1 MSECTSNMKSLLS
14 FFCFIIVFVG
24 STGTGTAFAQDTGQ
38 QFEGFNLQGYEDD
51 GRMKWDLRGD
61 TADVFGDQINITNV
75 DANHYGAQP
84 MNLKAKVGK
93 IDKASGDIRLE
104 RDVVITSQQGGQLKT
119 ESLDWDKEKDIVETE
134 DKVVLSDQ
142 RLTAVGTG
150 MRASPGLMVAKMK
163 KDVTV
168 QVQPQPE
175 KSGSQP
181 VTITCDGPLEIDQ
194 KKNKAVLKENVVA
207 VQGDRILKADEI
219 TVFFNPEAQTVQKMV
234 CAGNVEI
241 IQGGNKTHSQRA
253 VYEADTQKLTL
264 TGQPKIILITS
275 GEGSI
280 ASFTKD
286 MKN

>member
-1 MSECTSNMKSLLS
+1 MKIIFRLLGVV
-14 FFCFIIVFVG
+14 VFLG
-24 STGTGTAFAQDTGQ
+24 GLSAAWGGAAFAQGAGQ

-61 TADVFGDQINITNV
+61 TADVFGEQISITNV
-75 DANHYGAQP
+75 DANHYGDQA
-84 MNLKAKVGK
+84 MNLKAKIGK

-104 RDVVITSQQGGQLKT
+104 RDVVITSEQGRQMKT
-119 ESLDWDKEKDIVETE
+119 ESLDWYKEKDIVETE
-134 DKVVLSDQ
+134 DKVLLSDQ

-150 MRASPGLMVAKMK
+150 MRASPGLMVAQMK

-168 QVQPQPE
+168 QVKPQPE
-175 KSGSQP
+175 EPDSLP
-181 VTITCDGPLEIDQ
+181 VTITCDGSLEIDQ
-194 KKNKAVLKENVVA
+194 KKNKAVLKDNVVA
-207 VQGDRILKADEI
+207 VQGDRTLKADEI
-219 TVFFNPEAQTVQKMV
+219 TVFFDPEAQVVSKMI

-253 VYEADTQKLTL
+253 VYEAATQKLTL

-286 MKN
+286 AKK

>member
-1 MSECTSNMKSLLS
+1 MKLI
-14 FFCFIIVFVG
+14 FCLFCVTIVFWDPLALGRG
-24 STGTGTAFAQDTGQ
+24 SVCAQGTGQ

-61 TADVFGDQINITNV
+61 TADVFGEQINITNV
-75 DANHYGAQP
+75 DANHYGDQT
-84 MNLKAKVGK
+84 MNLKAKVGR

-104 RDVVITSQQGGQLKT
+104 KDVVITSQQGGQMKT
-119 ESLDWDKEKDIVETE
+119 ESLDWYKEKDIVETR

-142 RLTAVGTG
+142 RMTAVGTG
-150 MRASPGLMVAKMK
+150 MKASPGLMIAQMN

-168 QVQPQPE
+168 QVKPQPDKAE
-175 KSGSQP
+175 SQP
-181 VTITCDGPLEIDQ
+181 VTITCDGPLEMDQ
-194 KKNKAVLKENVVA
+194 KKNKVVLKDNVVA

-219 TVFFNPEAQTVQKMV
+219 TVFFDPEAETIQKMI

-241 IQGGNKTHSQRA
+241 IQGGNKTYSQRA

-275 GEGSI
+275 GEGSL
-280 ASFTKD
+280 AAFTKD
-286 MKN
+286 MKK